1 MKKSRLIFIYF
12 CFFLLTSVGVFYT
25 VIFSGFCLSFG
36 MFQENICREFSSEYL
51 YNQALEKAKTSD
63 FLASRE
69 ILSHISPESFSKKS
83 AYYELFGDMLYISSG
98 SMDNIL
104 TNYKK
109 SFDLKKDERVEKKIA
124 LLENNLSGEKNM
136 PSSFS
141 G

>member
-1 MKKSRLIFIYF
+1 
-12 CFFLLTSVGVFYT
+12 
-25 VIFSGFCLSFG
+25 